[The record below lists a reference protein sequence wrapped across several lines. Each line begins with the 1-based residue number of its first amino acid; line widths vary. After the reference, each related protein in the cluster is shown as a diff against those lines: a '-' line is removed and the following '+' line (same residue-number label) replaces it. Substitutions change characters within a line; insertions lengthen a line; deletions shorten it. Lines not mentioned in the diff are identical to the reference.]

1 MRDCRRP
8 ADRDRLFTRRRQH
21 HALQPVDPEPR
32 ALHGRRDRFMNAAG
46 ALHHRQPAE
55 HDGSTEEAE
64 REHEPYVYYDPFVT
78 RELLDEV
85 RAHPDDDHSQ
95 QP

>member
-1 MRDCRRP
+1 
-8 ADRDRLFTRRRQH
+8 
-21 HALQPVDPEPR
+21 
-32 ALHGRRDRFMNAAG
+32 MNAAG